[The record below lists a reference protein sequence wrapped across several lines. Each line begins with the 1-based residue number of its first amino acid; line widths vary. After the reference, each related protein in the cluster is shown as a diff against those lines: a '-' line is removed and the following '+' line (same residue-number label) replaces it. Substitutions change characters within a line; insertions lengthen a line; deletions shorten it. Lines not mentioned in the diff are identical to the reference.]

1 MREARMIFVQANL
14 DDELYVSGDDS
25 STSIVYEEYLEC
37 LCRLATASGDWQF
50 QVRPPASARLAAFSL
65 TPNGCA

>member
-50 QVRPPASARLAAFSL
+50 QVRPPTARLAAFSL